1 VPGRGPTRSLTARVL
16 AALVLPALAGAC
28 ATAPNPGPPAAPAPT
43 PAAAEAISALAS
55 TKPVRMAWLPVD
67 TLMHPKLGAAL
78 NNRLEAAT
86 LPGITSRNKGAVSM
100 ETAQLSLEC
109 SQPTPECHAAV
120 GRHLGANRLL
130 WAELKPGSRKK
141 AVTVALFLFDVDGSA
156 MVAQAERMFPT
167 QQAALAGL
175 DALVAQLTPPATP
188 ANSPTSQAS
197 TTAP

>member
-1 VPGRGPTRSLTARVL
+1 VPGRGPTRSLTARAL

-28 ATAPNPGPPAAPAPT
+28 ATAPNPVPPPAAPTP
-43 PAAAEAISALAS
+43 PAAAAISALES
-55 TKPVRMAWLPVD
+55 TTPVRLAWLPVD
-67 TLMHPKLGAAL
+67 TLVHARLGAAL
-78 NNRLEAAT
+78 NTRLEATT

-100 ETAQLSLEC
+100 ETAQLSLDC
-109 SQPTPECHAAV
+109 SQPTPECRAAV

-130 WAELKPGSRKK
+130 WAELKPGSRKR
-141 AVTVALFLFDVDGSA
+141 AVTVALFLFDVDGGA

-175 DALVAQLTPPATP
+175 DALVAQLTLPATG
-188 ANSPTSQAS
+188 ANPPTSQAS